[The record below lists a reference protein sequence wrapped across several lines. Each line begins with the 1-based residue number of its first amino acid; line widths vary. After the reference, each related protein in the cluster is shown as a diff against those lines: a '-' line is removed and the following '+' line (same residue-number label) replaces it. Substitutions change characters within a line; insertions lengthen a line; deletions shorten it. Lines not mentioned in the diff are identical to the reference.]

1 VLTGILTSV
10 KSGALLKKKA
20 LAKGLTVKYTCTV
33 DSAAKAALTITK
45 KTAKKLRIK
54 TKKKTVTIA
63 GGKGQC
69 SKASGGSLKLKLA
82 RAYAKKVKR
91 AKKKFPASLAVSLTA
106 PNQTAVTMKRRVKV
120 G

>member
-1 VLTGILTSV
+1 MLTGILTV

-20 LAKGLTVKYTCTV
+20 LARGLTVKYTCTV
-33 DSAAKAALTITK
+33 DPAAKGALTITR
-45 KTAKKLRIK
+45 KTAKRLRIM
-54 TKKKTVTIA
+54 TKMKTVTIA
-63 GGKGQC
+63 DGKGQC

-91 AKKKFPASLAVSLTA
+91 AKKRFPASLAVKLTA
-106 PNQTAVTMKRRVKV
+106 PNQTPVTMKRPVKV

>member
-1 VLTGILTSV
+1 M
-10 KSGALLKKKA
+10 LKKKA
-20 LAKGLTVKYTCTV
+20 LAKGLAVKYTCTV
-33 DSAAKAALTITK
+33 DSAAKGALTITK
-45 KTAKKLRIK
+45 KTAAKLGIK

-63 GGKGQC
+63 SGKGQC

-91 AKKKFPASLAVSLTA
+91 AKKKFPAALSVNLTA
-106 PNQTAVTMKRRVKV
+106 AGQTPVTMKRPVKV